1 MPSKNKPC
9 VIGITGTIG
18 SGKSTV
24 GSILEEL
31 GVPVI
36 DTDTITHEVQNSEKV
51 KRAVV
56 ERFGKAI
63 LTDDGTGRIDRKKL
77 GALVFKDPA
86 AKRDLESMI
95 HPAVILESRRCV
107 ASHSDKPFVAI
118 LAPLLFEA
126 KVQGEYD
133 EIWAVIANENVL
145 RERLAKR
152 DDLSNHLITQ
162 RLAAQFSQEEKAR
175 LSSVVIDNSTSREE
189 TKRQVEVNL
198 EKLKAGVQSKNS
210 IINPKSS

>member
-1 MPSKNKPC
+1 MNSLASAKKPF

-36 DTDTITHEVQNSEKV
+36 DTDTITHEVQNSEKI
-51 KRAVV
+51 KRAVI
-56 ERFGKAI
+56 ERFGKAV
-63 LTDDGTGRIDRKKL
+63 LTEDGTGKIDRKKL
-77 GALVFKDPA
+77 GALVFKDPK
-86 AKRDLESMI
+86 AKRDLESLI

-107 ASHSDKPFVAI
+107 AAHADKPIVAI

-133 EIWAVIANENVL
+133 EIWAVIANEKVL

-152 DDLSNHLITQ
+152 DDLSDDLITQ

-175 LSSVVIDNSTSREE
+175 LSTVVIDNSTTREE

-198 EKLKAGVQSKNS
+198 EKLKVSTNT
-210 IINPKSS
+210 

>member
-1 MPSKNKPC
+1 MSPDRKPF

-36 DTDTITHEVQNSEKV
+36 DTDTITHNIQNSEKV
-51 KRAVV
+51 RRAVV
-56 ERFGKAI
+56 ERFGKNV
-63 LTDDGTGRIDRKKL
+63 LSDDGTGKIDRKKL
-77 GALVFKDPA
+77 GALVFKDPV
-86 AKRDLESMI
+86 AKRDLEALI

-107 ASHSDKPFVAI
+107 AANSDKPIVAI

-133 EIWAVIANENVL
+133 EIWAIVAKEEVL

-152 DDLSNHLITQ
+152 DNLSPELITQ
-162 RLAAQFSQEEKAR
+162 RLAAQLPQEEKAR
-175 LSSVVIDNSTSREE
+175 LSSVVIDNSTSRED

-198 EKLKAGVQSKNS
+198 EKLKAGLRR
-210 IINPKSS
+210 

>member
-1 MPSKNKPC
+1 MSPDRKPF

-36 DTDTITHEVQNSEKV
+36 DTDTITHNIQNSEKV
-51 KRAVV
+51 RRAVV
-56 ERFGKAI
+56 ERFGKNI
-63 LTDDGTGRIDRKKL
+63 LSDDGTGKIDRKKL
-77 GALVFKDPA
+77 GALVFKDPV
-86 AKRDLESMI
+86 AKRDLEALI
-95 HPAVILESRRCV
+95 HPSVILESRRCV
-107 ASHSDKPFVAI
+107 AANSDKPIVAI

-133 EIWAVIANENVL
+133 EIWAIVAKEEVL

-152 DDLSNHLITQ
+152 DNLSNELITQ
-162 RLAAQFSQEEKAR
+162 RLAAQLPQEEKAR
-175 LSSVVIDNSTSREE
+175 LSSVVIDNSTSRED

-198 EKLKAGVQSKNS
+198 EKLKAGITSKN
-210 IINPKSS
+210 

>member
-1 MPSKNKPC
+1 M
-9 VIGITGTIG
+9 
-18 SGKSTV
+18 
-24 GSILEEL
+24 
-31 GVPVI
+31 
-36 DTDTITHEVQNSEKV
+36 QNSEKI

-56 ERFGKAI
+56 ERFGKAV
-63 LTDDGTGRIDRKKL
+63 LTDDGTGKIDRKKL
-77 GALVFKDPA
+77 GALVFKDPV

-107 ASHSDKPFVAI
+107 ATHSDKPFVAI

-133 EIWAVIANENVL
+133 EIWAVIANERVL

-152 DDLSNHLITQ
+152 DDLTEDLITQ

-189 TKRQVEVNL
+189 TKRQVEVHL
-198 EKLKAGVQSKNS
+198 EKLKAGITSKS
-210 IINPKSS
+210 

>member
-1 MPSKNKPC
+1 MNLSSKKPY

-18 SGKSTV
+18 AGKSTV

-56 ERFGKAI
+56 ERFGKAV
-63 LTDDGTGRIDRKKL
+63 LSDDGTGKIDRKKL
-77 GALVFKDPA
+77 GTLVFKDPV

-107 ASHSDKPFVAI
+107 ATHCDQPFVAI

-133 EIWAVIANENVL
+133 EIWAVIANEKVL

-152 DDLSNHLITQ
+152 DDLTEDLITQ

-189 TKRQVEVNL
+189 TKRQVKVHL
-198 EKLKAGVQSKNS
+198 EKLKAGIKSKN
-210 IINPKSS
+210 

>member
-1 MPSKNKPC
+1 MTTDRKPF

-36 DTDTITHEVQNSEKV
+36 DTDTITHNIQNSEKV
-51 KRAVV
+51 RRAVV
-56 ERFGKAI
+56 ERFGKNI
-63 LTDDGTGRIDRKKL
+63 LSDDGTGKIDRKKL
-77 GALVFKDPA
+77 GALVFKDPV
-86 AKRDLESMI
+86 AKRDLEALI

-107 ASHSDKPFVAI
+107 AANSDKPIVAI

-133 EIWAVIANENVL
+133 EIWAIVAKEEVL

-152 DDLSNHLITQ
+152 DNLSNELITQ
-162 RLAAQFSQEEKAR
+162 RLAAQLPQEEKAR
-175 LSSVVIDNSTSREE
+175 LSSVVIDNSTSRED

-198 EKLKAGVQSKNS
+198 EKLKAGLKR
-210 IINPKSS
+210 

>member
-1 MPSKNKPC
+1 MPSKKKPY

-24 GSILEEL
+24 GNILEEL

-36 DTDTITHEVQNSEKV
+36 DTDTITHEVQNSERV

-56 ERFGKAI
+56 ERFGKAV
-63 LTDDGTGRIDRKKL
+63 LTDDGTGKIDRKKL

-107 ASHSDKPFVAI
+107 AAHSDKPIVAI

-126 KVQGEYD
+126 KVEGEYD
-133 EIWAVIANENVL
+133 QIWAVIAKEEVL

-152 DDLSNHLITQ
+152 DDLSSDLITQ
-162 RLAAQFSQEEKAR
+162 RLSAQFSQEEKAR
-175 LSSVVIDNSTSREE
+175 LSSVVIDNSANREE
-189 TKRQVEVNL
+189 TQRQVKVNL
-198 EKLKAGVQSKNS
+198 EKLKAGVTGKT
-210 IINPKSS
+210 

>member
-1 MPSKNKPC
+1 MSPDRKPF

-36 DTDTITHEVQNSEKV
+36 DTDTITHNIQNSEKV
-51 KRAVV
+51 RRAVV
-56 ERFGKAI
+56 ERFGKNI
-63 LTDDGTGRIDRKKL
+63 LSDDGTGKIDRKKL
-77 GALVFKDPA
+77 GALVFKDPV
-86 AKRDLESMI
+86 AKRDLEALI

-107 ASHSDKPFVAI
+107 AANSDKPIVAI

-133 EIWAVIANENVL
+133 EIWAIVAKEEVL

-152 DDLSNHLITQ
+152 DNLSNELITQ
-162 RLAAQFSQEEKAR
+162 RLAAQLPQEEKAR
-175 LSSVVIDNSTSREE
+175 LSSVVIDNSTSRED

-198 EKLKAGVQSKNS
+198 EKLKAGLKR
-210 IINPKSS
+210 

>member
-1 MPSKNKPC
+1 LTPDRKPF

-36 DTDTITHEVQNSEKV
+36 DTDTITHNIQNSEKV
-51 KRAVV
+51 RRAVV
-56 ERFGKAI
+56 ERFGKNI
-63 LTDDGTGRIDRKKL
+63 LSDDGTGKIDRKKL
-77 GALVFKDPA
+77 GALVFKDPV
-86 AKRDLESMI
+86 AKRDLEALI

-107 ASHSDKPFVAI
+107 AANSDKPIVAI

-133 EIWAVIANENVL
+133 EIWAIVAKEEVL

-152 DDLSNHLITQ
+152 DNLSNELITQ
-162 RLAAQFSQEEKAR
+162 RLAAQLPQEEKAR
-175 LSSVVIDNSTSREE
+175 LSSVVIDNSTSRED

-198 EKLKAGVQSKNS
+198 EKLKAGLKR
-210 IINPKSS
+210 

>member
-1 MPSKNKPC
+1 MASAKKPF

-36 DTDTITHEVQNSEKV
+36 DTDTITHEVQNSEKI
-51 KRAVV
+51 KRAVI
-56 ERFGKAI
+56 ERFGKAV
-63 LTDDGTGRIDRKKL
+63 LTEDGTGKIDRKKL
-77 GALVFKDPA
+77 GALVFKDPK
-86 AKRDLESMI
+86 AKRDLESLI

-107 ASHSDKPFVAI
+107 AAHADKPIVAI

-133 EIWAVIANENVL
+133 EIWAVIANEKVL

-152 DDLSNHLITQ
+152 DDLSDDLITQ

-175 LSSVVIDNSTSREE
+175 LSTVVIDNSTTREE

-198 EKLKAGVQSKNS
+198 EKLKVSTNT
-210 IINPKSS
+210 

>member
-1 MPSKNKPC
+1 MSPDKKPF

-31 GVPVI
+31 GVPVV
-36 DTDTITHEVQNSEKV
+36 DTDTITHNIQNSEKV
-51 KRAVV
+51 RRAVV
-56 ERFGKAI
+56 ERFGKNI
-63 LTDDGTGRIDRKKL
+63 LSDDGTGKIDRKKL
-77 GALVFKDPA
+77 GALVFKDPV
-86 AKRDLESMI
+86 AKRDLEALI

-107 ASHSDKPFVAI
+107 AANSDKPIVAI

-133 EIWAVIANENVL
+133 EIWAIVAKEEVL

-152 DDLSNHLITQ
+152 DNLSNELITQ
-162 RLAAQFSQEEKAR
+162 RLAAQLPQEEKAR
-175 LSSVVIDNSTSREE
+175 LSSVVIDNSTSRED

-198 EKLKAGVQSKNS
+198 EKLKAGLKR
-210 IINPKSS
+210 

>member
-1 MPSKNKPC
+1 MSPDRKPF

-36 DTDTITHEVQNSEKV
+36 DTDTITHNIQNSEKV
-51 KRAVV
+51 RRAVV
-56 ERFGKAI
+56 ERFGKNI
-63 LTDDGTGRIDRKKL
+63 LSDDGTGKIDRKKL
-77 GALVFKDPA
+77 GTLVFKDPV
-86 AKRDLESMI
+86 AKRDLEALI

-107 ASHSDKPFVAI
+107 AANADKPIVAI

-133 EIWAVIANENVL
+133 EIWAIVAREEVL
-145 RERLAKR
+145 RERLARR
-152 DDLSNHLITQ
+152 DNLSSELITQ
-162 RLAAQFSQEEKAR
+162 RLAAQLPQEEKAR
-175 LSSVVIDNSTSREE
+175 LSSVVIDNSTSRED

-198 EKLKAGVQSKNS
+198 EKLKAGLKR
-210 IINPKSS
+210 

>member
-1 MPSKNKPC
+1 MSPDRKPF

-36 DTDTITHEVQNSEKV
+36 DTDTITHNIQNSEKV
-51 KRAVV
+51 RRAVV
-56 ERFGKAI
+56 ERFGKNV
-63 LTDDGTGRIDRKKL
+63 LSDDGTGKIDRKKL
-77 GALVFKDPA
+77 GALVFKDPV
-86 AKRDLESMI
+86 AKRDLEALI

-107 ASHSDKPFVAI
+107 AANSDKPIVAI

-133 EIWAVIANENVL
+133 EIWAIVAKEEVL

-152 DDLSNHLITQ
+152 DNLSPELITQ
-162 RLAAQFSQEEKAR
+162 RLAAQLPQEEKAR
-175 LSSVVIDNSTSREE
+175 LSAVVIDNSTSRED

-198 EKLKAGVQSKNS
+198 EKLKAGITSKN
-210 IINPKSS
+210 

>member
-1 MPSKNKPC
+1 MPSTKKPL

-56 ERFGKAI
+56 ERFGKAV
-63 LTDDGTGRIDRKKL
+63 LTDDGTGKIDRKKL
-77 GALVFKDPA
+77 GALVFKDPV

-107 ASHSDKPFVAI
+107 ATHSDQPFVAI

-133 EIWAVIANENVL
+133 EIWAVIANEKVL

-152 DDLSNHLITQ
+152 DDLTEDLITQ
-162 RLAAQFSQEEKAR
+162 RLAAQFTQEEKAR

-189 TKRQVEVNL
+189 TKRQVEVHL
-198 EKLKAGVQSKNS
+198 EKLKAGTKSKY
-210 IINPKSS
+210 

>member
-1 MPSKNKPC
+1 MNLASKNPF

-18 SGKSTV
+18 AGKSTV

-56 ERFGKAI
+56 ERFGKAV
-63 LTDDGTGRIDRKKL
+63 LTDDGTGKIDRKKL
-77 GALVFKDPA
+77 GALVFKDPV

-107 ASHSDKPFVAI
+107 ATHSEQPFVAI

-133 EIWAVIANENVL
+133 EIWAVIANEKVL

-152 DDLSNHLITQ
+152 DDLTEDLITQ
-162 RLAAQFSQEEKAR
+162 RLAAQFTQEEKAR

-189 TKRQVEVNL
+189 TKRQVEVHL
-198 EKLKAGVQSKNS
+198 EKLKAGIKSKS
-210 IINPKSS
+210 

>member
-1 MPSKNKPC
+1 MAPDKKPF

-36 DTDTITHEVQNSEKV
+36 DTDTITHEVQNSEKI

-56 ERFGKAI
+56 ERFGKAV
-63 LTDDGTGRIDRKKL
+63 LTDDGTGKIDRKKL

-86 AKRDLESMI
+86 AKRDLEAMI

-107 ASHSDKPFVAI
+107 AAHSGKPIVAI

-126 KVQGEYD
+126 KVQDEYD
-133 EIWAVIANENVL
+133 EIWAIVAKEETL

-152 DDLSNHLITQ
+152 DQLSNDLITQ

-175 LSSVVIDNSTSREE
+175 LSSVVIDNSTSRED
-189 TKRQVEVNL
+189 TKRQVLVNL
-198 EKLKAGVQSKNS
+198 EKLKAG
-210 IINPKSS
+210 ISSNN

>member
-1 MPSKNKPC
+1 MSPERKPF

-36 DTDTITHEVQNSEKV
+36 DTDTITHNIQNSEKV
-51 KRAVV
+51 RRAVV
-56 ERFGKAI
+56 ERFGKNI
-63 LTDDGTGRIDRKKL
+63 LSDDGTGKIDRKKL
-77 GALVFKDPA
+77 GALVFKDPV
-86 AKRDLESMI
+86 AKRDLEALI

-107 ASHSDKPFVAI
+107 AANSDKPIVAI

-133 EIWAVIANENVL
+133 EIWAIVAKEEVL

-152 DDLSNHLITQ
+152 DNLSNELITQ
-162 RLAAQFSQEEKAR
+162 RLAAQLPQEEKAR
-175 LSSVVIDNSTSREE
+175 LSSVVIDNSTSRED

-198 EKLKAGVQSKNS
+198 EKLKAGLKR
-210 IINPKSS
+210 

>member
-1 MPSKNKPC
+1 MPSTKKPY

-56 ERFGKAI
+56 ERFGKAV
-63 LTDDGTGRIDRKKL
+63 LTDDGTGKIDRKKL

-107 ASHSDKPFVAI
+107 ASHSGKPFVAI

-133 EIWAVIANENVL
+133 EIWAVIASEKVL

-152 DDLSNHLITQ
+152 DDLTNDLITQ
-162 RLAAQFSQEEKAR
+162 RLAAQFSQQEKAR
-175 LSSVVIDNSTSREE
+175 LSSVVIDNSASREE

-198 EKLKAGVQSKNS
+198 EKLKAGITSKT
-210 IINPKSS
+210 

>member
-1 MPSKNKPC
+1 MSSNKKPY

-18 SGKSTV
+18 AGKSTV

-56 ERFGKAI
+56 EKFGKAV
-63 LTDDGTGRIDRKKL
+63 LTDDGTGKIDRKKL
-77 GALVFKDPA
+77 GALVFKDPV
-86 AKRDLESMI
+86 AKRDLESLI

-107 ASHSDKPFVAI
+107 ATHSDKPFVAI

-133 EIWAVIANENVL
+133 EIWAVIANEKVL

-152 DDLSNHLITQ
+152 DDLTEDLITQ

-189 TKRQVEVNL
+189 TKRQVELHL
-198 EKLKAGVQSKNS
+198 EKLKAGITSNK
-210 IINPKSS
+210 

>member
-1 MPSKNKPC
+1 LSPDRKPF

-36 DTDTITHEVQNSEKV
+36 DTDTITHNIQNSEKV
-51 KRAVV
+51 RRAVV
-56 ERFGKAI
+56 ERFGKNI
-63 LTDDGTGRIDRKKL
+63 LSDDGTGKIDRKKL
-77 GALVFKDPA
+77 GALVFKDPV
-86 AKRDLESMI
+86 AKRDLEALI
-95 HPAVILESRRCV
+95 HPSVILESRRCV
-107 ASHSDKPFVAI
+107 AANSDKPIVAI

-133 EIWAVIANENVL
+133 EIWAIVAKEEVL

-152 DDLSNHLITQ
+152 DNLSNELITQ
-162 RLAAQFSQEEKAR
+162 RLAAQLPQEEKAR
-175 LSSVVIDNSTSREE
+175 LSSVVIDNSTSRED

-198 EKLKAGVQSKNS
+198 EKLKAGITSKN
-210 IINPKSS
+210 

>member
-1 MPSKNKPC
+1 LPSTKKPC

-24 GSILEEL
+24 GGILEEL

-56 ERFGKAI
+56 ERFGKTV
-63 LTDDGTGRIDRKKL
+63 LTDDGTGKIDRKKL

-126 KVQGEYD
+126 KVQEEYD
-133 EIWAVIANENVL
+133 EIWAVIANEKVL

-152 DDLSNHLITQ
+152 DDLSDDLITQ

-198 EKLKAGVQSKNS
+198 EKLKAGIQGKN
-210 IINPKSS
+210 

>member
-1 MPSKNKPC
+1 MTPDRKPF

-36 DTDTITHEVQNSEKV
+36 DTDTITHNIQNSEKV
-51 KRAVV
+51 RRAVV
-56 ERFGKAI
+56 ERFGKNI
-63 LTDDGTGRIDRKKL
+63 LSDDGTGKIDRKKL
-77 GALVFKDPA
+77 GALVFKDPV
-86 AKRDLESMI
+86 AKRDLEALI

-107 ASHSDKPFVAI
+107 AANSDKPIVAI

-133 EIWAVIANENVL
+133 EIWAIVAKEEVL

-152 DDLSNHLITQ
+152 DNLSNELITQ
-162 RLAAQFSQEEKAR
+162 RLAAQLPQEEKAR
-175 LSSVVIDNSTSREE
+175 LSSVVIDNSTSRED

-198 EKLKAGVQSKNS
+198 EKLKAGLKR
-210 IINPKSS
+210 

>member
-1 MPSKNKPC
+1 MSSNKKPY

-18 SGKSTV
+18 AGKSTV

-56 ERFGKAI
+56 ERFGKAV
-63 LTDDGTGRIDRKKL
+63 LTDDGTGKIDRKKL
-77 GALVFKDPA
+77 GALVFKDPV
-86 AKRDLESMI
+86 AKRDLESLI

-107 ASHSDKPFVAI
+107 ATHSDKPFVAI

-133 EIWAVIANENVL
+133 EIWAVIANEKVL

-152 DDLSNHLITQ
+152 DDLTEDLITQ

-189 TKRQVEVNL
+189 TKRQVELHL
-198 EKLKAGVQSKNS
+198 EKLKAGITSNK
-210 IINPKSS
+210 

>member
-1 MPSKNKPC
+1 MSPEKKPY

-18 SGKSTV
+18 AGKSTV

-56 ERFGKAI
+56 ERFGKAV
-63 LTDDGTGRIDRKKL
+63 LTDDGTGKIDRKKL
-77 GALVFKDPA
+77 GALVFKDPV
-86 AKRDLESMI
+86 AKRDLESLI

-107 ASHSDKPFVAI
+107 ASHSGKPFVAI

-133 EIWAVIANENVL
+133 EIWAVIANERVL

-152 DDLSNHLITQ
+152 DDLSEDLITQ

-189 TKRQVEVNL
+189 TRRQVEVNL
-198 EKLKAGVQSKNS
+198 EKLKAGTTNKT
-210 IINPKSS
+210 

>member
-1 MPSKNKPC
+1 LPPEKHQPY

-18 SGKSTV
+18 AGKSTV

-36 DTDTITHEVQNSEKV
+36 DTDTITHQVQNSEKIR
-51 KRAVV
+51 RAVV
-56 ERFGKAI
+56 ERFGKAV

-77 GALVFKDPA
+77 GALVFKDQVA
-86 AKRDLESMI
+86 RRDLESLI

-107 ASHSDKPFVAI
+107 AANADKPVVAI

-126 KVQGEYD
+126 NVESEYD
-133 EIWAVIANENVL
+133 EIWTVIANEKTL
-145 RERLAKR
+145 RERLAQR
-152 DDLSNHLITQ
+152 DQLSEDLITQ
-162 RLAAQFSQEEKAR
+162 RLAAQLSQEEKAR
-175 LSSVVIDNSTSREE
+175 RSSVVIDNSSDQAE

-198 EKLKAGVQSKNS
+198 EKLQAGMAK
-210 IINPKSS
+210 KK